1 MLQEGEI
8 LAGRYRVIE
17 LIAQGGMSML
27 YQGRD
32 LRTNASVAIKV
43 LKPEIA
49 DQPEIAERLRH
60 EATILARLQH
70 SSIVRYVDFLTFG
83 GLPCLVMAW
92 VEGVTLKQ
100 RLAQRNGP
108 CPVAEVDVLLH
119 ALCNA
124 LTHMQAHGIVH
135 RDIKPGNILITPDGQ
150 PVLIDFSI
158 ALLRTTAEQDP
169 LARMAAGTAS
179 YMAPEQMAGELVDIR
194 ADIYALGTVI
204 FEMLTGDRPFADV
217 ERGASTDLRWE
228 RLREAKNTRAAPS
241 LGALPDGSLPGM
253 RRRGGRRAAPRL
265 PEARW
270 STPDRLWAAW
280 SPQTAPQPDSPN
292 AIKPTNRR
300 AMALI
305 AATTV
310 LLVGIALVFL
320 LNFGRGITDKVSPDT
335 AQPLDCQ
342 TAVPQGGLQWTMCI
356 ESATFDMNRLRV
368 NVRWQ
373 VVIPAG
379 QKWRKE
385 SDLNNPNMY
394 LLDDQGQRYAINA
407 VGGAAGEAV
416 LTGAQT
422 LLGWFEFATAV
433 TPNGPLTF
441 VDDDMGLKLRFT
453 ARSARPSKEVT
464 HLCKK
469 GLFFVTVFASNAR

>member
-49 DQPEIAERLRH
+49 DHPEIAERLRH

-70 SSIVRYVDFLTFG
+70 SNIVRYVDFLTFD

-92 VEGVTLKQ
+92 VEGETLRQ

-108 CPVAEVDVLLH
+108 YPVAEVDVLLH
-119 ALCNA
+119 ALCAA
-124 LTHMQAHGIVH
+124 LTHMQGHGIVH

-150 PVLIDFSI
+150 PVLIDFGI
-158 ALLRTTAEQDP
+158 ALLRSTAEQDP
-169 LARMAAGTAS
+169 LARMPAGAAS
-179 YMAPEQMAGELVDIR
+179 YMAPEQMSGQRVDIR

-204 FEMLTGDRPFADV
+204 FEMLTGGRPFTDV

-241 LGALPDGSLPGM
+241 LARYRTDLSPECVAAVDGAL
-253 RRRGGRRAAPRL
+253 ARL

-280 SPQTAPQPDSPN
+280 SPQTSPQPDSPN

-300 AMALI
+300 SMALMV
-305 AATTV
+305 ATTV

-320 LNFGRGITDKVSPDT
+320 LNFGRGATDKVSPDA

-416 LTGAQT
+416 LMGAQT
-422 LLGWFEFATAV
+422 LQGWFEFATAV
-433 TPNGPLTF
+433 TPHGQLTF
-441 VDDDMGLKLRFT
+441 VDNDMGLKLRFT
-453 ARSARPSKEVT
+453 AR
-464 HLCKK
+464 
-469 GLFFVTVFASNAR
+469 